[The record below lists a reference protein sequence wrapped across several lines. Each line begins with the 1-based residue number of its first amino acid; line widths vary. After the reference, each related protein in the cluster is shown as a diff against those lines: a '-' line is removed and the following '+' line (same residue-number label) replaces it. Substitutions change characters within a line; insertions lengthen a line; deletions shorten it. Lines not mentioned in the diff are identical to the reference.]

1 MLKTRLVPAILSVL
15 LVVTGCTVTTPGG
28 QNPDTRRQN
37 INAGVDNALA
47 ELYRQVPGSKEMVNN
62 ARGVLVFPAVI
73 SAGFVFGASSGEG
86 AMRQGGRTTG
96 FYRQTGGSWGLQ
108 AGAQSQ
114 AVYLLF
120 MTKEA
125 LDSFNASRGWTAG
138 ANASVTMLSAGAN
151 AQATTNTVQ
160 QPVVGYVLSNGGLM
174 AGLTLDGTRI
184 SRLDL

>member
-1 MLKTRLVPAILSVL
+1 MFKTRLVPAILSML
-15 LVVTGCTVTTPGG
+15 LVVTGCTVTSPGG
-28 QNPDTRRQN
+28 QDPEIAPQEHQRWRGQRIGRT
-37 INAGVDNALA
+37 L
-47 ELYRQVPGSKEMVNN
+47 RQVPGSKEMVNN

-73 SAGFVFGASSGEG
+73 SAGFVFGASRGEG

-114 AVYLLF
+114 AVFILF

-125 LDSFNASRGWTAG
+125 FDSFNSSSGWTAG

-151 AQATTNTVQ
+151 AQANTSTVQ

-184 SRLDL
+184 TRLDL

>member
-1 MLKTRLVPAILSVL
+1 MLKTRLVPAILSAL
-15 LVVTGCTVTTPGG
+15 LVVTGCTVTSPGG

-151 AQATTNTVQ
+151 AQATTNTIQ

-184 SRLDL
+184 TRLDL